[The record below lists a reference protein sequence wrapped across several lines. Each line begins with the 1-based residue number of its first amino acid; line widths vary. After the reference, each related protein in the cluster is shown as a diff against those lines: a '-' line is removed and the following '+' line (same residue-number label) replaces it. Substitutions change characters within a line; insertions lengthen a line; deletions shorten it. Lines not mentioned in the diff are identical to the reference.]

1 MDVVNAAGF
10 DEDNPIPSW
19 HGFSVTVPGAAAAWV
34 DCVEQ
39 FGGGQLNMQQ
49 ILQPAID
56 LAEKGFP
63 VSQMTS
69 RAWEGSKYKIQYEM
83 ANSCLRYLVT
93 TCTS

>member
-1 MDVVNAAGF
+1 MNSLTFSGKCPAALNMDVVNAAGF

-69 RAWEGSKYKIQYEM
+69 RAWEGSKYKIP
-83 ANSCLRYLVT
+83 
-93 TCTS
+93 